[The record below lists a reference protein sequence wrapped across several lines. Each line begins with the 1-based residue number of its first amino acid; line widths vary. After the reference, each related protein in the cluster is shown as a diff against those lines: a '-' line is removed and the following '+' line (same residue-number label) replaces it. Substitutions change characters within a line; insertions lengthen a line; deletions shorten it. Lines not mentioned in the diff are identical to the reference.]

1 MEAVLRKWKENLLDG
16 EREYGFEGERMEGA
30 RMGGNGFKGEEER
43 RGDGGGALRAWRERV
58 RV

>member
-1 MEAVLRKWKENLLDG
+1 
-16 EREYGFEGERMEGA
+16 
-30 RMGGNGFKGEEER
+30 MGGNEFEGKEER